1 MIEGLLP
8 NGNYTL
14 ETSGFGPNGTSGVLN
29 ISVKG
34 AAVEG
39 PRMTLLPNGFIDV
52 IVKEEFTS
60 TKDTNSQRGFVDH
73 GRTVNERGPMR
84 YLNLQLE
91 PADDFGQERHAWL
104 RPPSTPEDD
113 SLAID
118 GVAPGRYWVRADSS
132 RGFVASVSSGTADLQ
147 HQLLVVGL
155 GGSSPPIEITMRD
168 AGAEIE
174 GTVEGVAAPFSGTE
188 GAARLANRVVTVSAD
203 GAAHVYFVPLPDS
216 SGEFRDVWV
225 TPEGKFGPQNLAPG
239 AYRVLAFDRPQ
250 PELEYRNPEAMR
262 AYEAK
267 GQLLRLVPGQ
277 KEHLHLQL
285 ISTSE

>member
-1 MIEGLLP
+1 
-8 NGNYTL
+8 
-14 ETSGFGPNGTSGVLN
+14 
-29 ISVKG
+29 
-34 AAVEG
+34 
-39 PRMTLLPNGFIDV
+39 
-52 IVKEEFTS
+52 
-60 TKDTNSQRGFVDH
+60 
-73 GRTVNERGPMR
+73 
-84 YLNLQLE
+84 
-91 PADDFGQERHAWL
+91 
-104 RPPSTPEDD
+104 
-113 SLAID
+113 
-118 GVAPGRYWVRADSS
+118 
-132 RGFVASVSSGTADLQ
+132 
-147 HQLLVVGL
+147 
-155 GGSSPPIEITMRD
+155 MRD

-267 GQLLRLVPGQ
+267 GQLIRLVPGQ